1 MDLSGSGWNGRHLKT
16 CPDLHK
22 QGRDG
27 TGRYA
32 RRRSSS
38 PPSDTNGYP
47 TRVRLHGHGA
57 GGVVAQRDAELAV
70 ELGLDLGV
78 GSGEHADDVPQ

>member
-1 MDLSGSGWNGRHLKT
+1 MSWLMPPDISSGNIPEGQVHF
-16 CPDLHK
+16 
-22 QGRDG
+22 
-27 TGRYA
+27 
-32 RRRSSS
+32 

-70 ELGLDLGV
+70 ELGLVLGV